1 MKTAADKQMDRM
13 SAALQRPAQLL
24 LILLCFCGVQ
34 PRPILAQPEVPLAS
48 HQGIIVDVFTR
59 DPAIISVLRR
69 ELDVWGL
76 DRSKHSVVVYLPQG
90 NTALLDDLGLRWQIT
105 QQRMQRLQTPRAF
118 SGDVGSIAGFPCYRT
133 VEQTFADLVALADA
147 NPELAAWIDIGDSWE
162 KQQGQPGGAGGF
174 DINALV
180 LGRQDIVPLADFVII
195 AAMHARE
202 YATAEL
208 ATRFA
213 EQLVSGYDVDADSTW
228 LLDHYRVHIIPQLNP
243 DGRKVAEVFSTR
255 VKRKNHNEN
264 FCNAEFPIDNGIDLN
279 RNSSVLWNFG
289 AGSSGNECA
298 QTFRGPQP
306 SSEPETQAIEAYIDQ
321 VFPDARP
328 GNPDD
333 LNIAAPT
340 DTPGLFISIHSFSEL
355 VLFPW
360 EASAQNSGNHEGLR
374 TLARKLAF
382 FNGYEPCQDCLG
394 TAAGT
399 TPDYAYGERGVAAYT
414 FEIGTSFFQSCDT
427 FENSILPDNLQAL
440 NYALKA
446 ARRPY
451 LEAAGP
457 EITGLAIEPT
467 ENGVLVSAIADDG
480 RRSNLSADGEPADP
494 QQAIVSAQLS
504 VNSPPFASAAL
515 LPMSASDGSFDS
527 SSEAIQTLL
536 PYAVLQRARNTIYL
550 IATDSTGQSG
560 VPSAIFISD
569 TLFTDDFE

>member
-1 MKTAADKQMDRM
+1 MNTSPDKQTDWM
-13 SAALQRPAQLL
+13 SAAIQRQSQLL
-24 LILLCFCGVQ
+24 LVLFCFCGML
-34 PRPILAQPEVPLAS
+34 PRPILAQSEAALAS
-48 HQGIIVDVFTR
+48 GQAVIVDVFTQ
-59 DPAIISVLRR
+59 DPDMLTMLRN
-69 ELDVWGL
+69 ELDVWGV
-76 DRSKHSVVVYLPQG
+76 DRSRNSVVVYLPQG
-90 NTALLDDLGLRWQIT
+90 NTALLDDLALRWAISPSRT
-105 QQRMQRLQTPRAF
+105 QALYTPRAA

-147 NPELAAWIDIGDSWE
+147 NPEVAVWIDIGDSWE
-162 KQQGQPGGAGGF
+162 KQQGMGGF
-174 DINALV
+174 DVHALV

-213 EQLVSGYDVDADSTW
+213 EQLVTGYNVDADITW

-243 DGRKVAEVFSTR
+243 DGRKIAEVSSSRF
-255 VKRKNHNEN
+255 KRKNQNDN
-264 FCNAEFPIDNGIDLN
+264 FCSTGIPVDSGIDLN

-289 AGSSGNECA
+289 SGSSGSECA

-321 VFPDARP
+321 IFPDARP
-328 GNPDD
+328 GNPQD

-480 RRSNLSADGEPADP
+480 RRSNLAADGEPADP

-536 PYAVLQRARNTIYL
+536 PYAELQRARNTIYL

>member
-1 MKTAADKQMDRM
+1 MIPRHLTSLFAACMTVLLAVVLC
-13 SAALQRPAQLL
+13 SNAAA
-24 LILLCFCGVQ
+24 
-34 PRPILAQPEVPLAS
+34 AQPATGLVA
-48 HQGIIVDVFTR
+48 DVYTR
-59 DPAIISVLRR
+59 DPVQISMLRSR
-69 ELDVWGL
+69 FDVWGL
-76 DRSKHSVVVYLPQG
+76 DRSNNSVVVYLPDG
-90 NTALLDDLGLRWQIT
+90 NTGALDALGLRWAISPGRT
-105 QQRMQRLQTPRAF
+105 QDLYAPRAA
-118 SGDVGSIAGFPCYRT
+118 SGDVGSIAGFSCYRT
-133 VEQTFADLVALADA
+133 VEQTFADLVVLAAA

-162 KQQGQPGGAGGF
+162 KQQGLGGF

-213 EQLVSGYDVDADSTW
+213 EQLVAGYNVDADSTW

-243 DGRKVAEVFSTR
+243 DGRKIAEVSSTR
-255 VKRKNHNEN
+255 FKRKNHNDN
-264 FCNAEFPIDNGIDLN
+264 FCPEDAPVDNGIDLN
-279 RNSSVLWNFG
+279 RNSSVLWNVG
-289 AGSSGNECA
+289 AGSSGFACD

-321 VFPDARP
+321 IFPDARP
-328 GNPDD
+328 GDPED
-333 LNIAAPT
+333 LNIAAAA
-340 DTPGLFISIHSFSEL
+340 DSPGLFISIHSFSEL
-355 VLFPW
+355 ILFPW
-360 EASAQNSGNHEGLR
+360 EASSQNSGNHAGLR

-382 FNGYEPCQDCLG
+382 FNDYVPCQDCLG

-504 VNSPPFASAAL
+504 VNSPPFASVAM

-536 PYAVLQRARNTIYL
+536 PYAELQRARNTIYL